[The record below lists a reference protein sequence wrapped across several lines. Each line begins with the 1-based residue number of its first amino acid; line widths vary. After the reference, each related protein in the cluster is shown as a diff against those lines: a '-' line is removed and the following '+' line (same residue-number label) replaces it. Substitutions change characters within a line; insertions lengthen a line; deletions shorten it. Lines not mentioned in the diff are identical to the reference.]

1 MLPHHPHITTT
12 NRLTN
17 FTGHLSLLTPT
28 ADTEKAEDW
37 TTRKI
42 PGYDA
47 LPAFKNF
54 PGCAWDVWGAQDQ
67 LGTVNLPTEALV
79 RRAATEEIKMGK
91 TVSLN
96 WPLNFPAKPMF
107 GRKSPEISMMHRN
120 PAAEK
125 IARL

>member
-1 MLPHHPHITTT
+1 MAA

-28 ADTEKAEDW
+28 ADTEQAEDW

-67 LGTVNLPTEALV
+67 LGTVNLLTEAVV
-79 RRAATEEIKMGK
+79 RRAASEEIKMGK

-96 WPLNFPAKPMF
+96 WCVSRTITALLSDAVAECPA
-107 GRKSPEISMMHRN
+107 GH
-120 PAAEK
+120 
-125 IARL
+125 